1 MFEILVFT
9 IIIFAYCFTKA
20 FNSALNKSKFQPT
33 TFKPLKTLDK
43 RPEVKGEE
51 NLSFITK
58 SLFDPEEF
66 LGSRESLNIE
76 YYPYNDSQAFW
87 YSHYDENTNEHVLIS
102 DVEQVRVINLKNVK
116 KIFK

>member
-1 MFEILVFT
+1 MLEILVFT

-20 FNSALNKSKFQPT
+20 FNSALKKSKF
-33 TFKPLKTLDK
+33 KPSDN
-43 RPEVKGEE
+43 RPKVKGEE
-51 NLSFITK
+51 NLSFITN
-58 SLFDPEEF
+58 SIFDPEEF

-102 DVEQVRVINLKNVK
+102 DVEEVRVINIKNIK
-116 KIFK
+116 RKYLNHLYRG